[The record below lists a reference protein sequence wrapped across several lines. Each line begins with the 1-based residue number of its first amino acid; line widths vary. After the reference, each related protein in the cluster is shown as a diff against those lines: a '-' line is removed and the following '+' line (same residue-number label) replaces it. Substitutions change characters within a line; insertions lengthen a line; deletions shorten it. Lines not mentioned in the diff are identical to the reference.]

1 MKGLMLFISYRIEI
15 LAVTLRVSALAGCY
29 TQDKSIIKTKWIFR
43 NKKDESGLIV
53 RNKARLVAKGYS
65 QQEGIDYDE
74 TFAPVAR
81 IEAIRIFLA
90 YAAHKNIKVFQMDV
104 KSAFLN
110 GVLHEEVYI
119 EQPEGFVDPDFPDHV
134 CILDKALYG
143 LKQAPRAWYET
154 LTNHLLSKGF
164 KRGTIDT
171 TLFLKKEGDDLLLV
185 QIYVDDIIFG
195 STNPELCTKFSK
207 IMETEFEM
215 SMMGELNF
223 FLGIQVKQNP
233 DGIFINQ
240 SKYIKD
246 MLKKFNMTDCSP
258 IKTPMPT
265 GNLLG
270 PDLAGKPVDQKIYRS
285 MIGSL
290 LYLTAT
296 RPDIM
301 FATCFCA
308 RFQANPK
315 ESHLAAVKR
324 ILRYLKGTPE
334 LGLWYPTDSSFELI
348 SFTDSDYGGCK
359 LDRKST
365 SGSCQFLG
373 DKLVSW
379 TSKKQNCVSTSTAE
393 AEYVAAA
400 SCCSQVLWMKTQ
412 LLDYGY
418 KLKRVPIYCDS
429 ESAIAITSN
438 PVQHSKTKHIDIRYH
453 FIKDNVEKGNIE
465 MFFVQTDYQLAD
477 LFTKPLDEKRFNFLG
492 ETVGCKIGL
501 YPRSQD
507 CAKVEVKGKVK
518 VGNKVKVYLSG
529 LIVASMRQA
538 TSNKSSVCFLWA
550 FLAAAG
556 VVAGGASRRGSSRTY
571 HFLSCLSSIIRLRS
585 QSRKLEPV
593 NLSFSRIE
601 RRERLLVLSLEMRNH
616 GFLNRSDWVWD
627 AKVRLERTKGREKL
641 EVLIM
646 LQAQFIWI
654 FTISL
659 GLRDSGIHTSMVT
672 TRRGSGSTGG
682 EDQEIPDLRDVI
694 ASQVGEVLHSLLPG
708 LFDQMKREMTELV
721 TQQVQTATGGRV
733 SGAGSSQSGHTRNV
747 TFKDFMACQP
757 PNFLG
762 EKDPVISSRWVS
774 EVEGAFLTSFS
785 PAEVKVRFA
794 ANLLRKAAK
803 DWWNVVCSS
812 RTPEQ
817 VEAMTWEEF
826 KGLFKAEFEPQVEIE
841 RLTNE
846 FLYMKQTTESVSE
859 ITEKFLEKSRFCPN
873 YVADETMKMYR
884 YGQMLKAEIREF
896 VLMTNC
902 TNFQQMFEKARLR
915 EIELERQGKRKKEEH
930 SQVPSNKKFKGIVQ
944 RSEGK
949 REYPKCSKCGRNHP
963 GECRPSL
970 ITCYKCGKTGHSSRD
985 CRVAARLCFRCF
997 QPGHFAHEC
1006 PNAAASTQLSGVA
1019 PLKAIEAG
1027 PAKKVEI
1034 PKGRARVFQLTAEEA
1049 KVEPEVVT
1057 GIFPVNSKPALVLFD
1072 TGANK
1077 SFVSTS
1083 FCKGFSN
1090 VMGRLDEPLEVEIAD
1105 EKSVIVRNIY
1115 RGNVIELGGVRFRVD
1130 LIPIP
1135 MKEINVVLGMSW
1147 LGRHGAWFDCEG
1159 QRVKI
1164 RNPSGGDLIITG
1176 NGLKRPPRTCSLAKA
1191 RRYVKGGGM
1200 SYLVYVAE
1208 IAGEKK
1214 RKTVADVP
1222 VVRDFPD
1229 VFPEDLPGVPP
1240 ERQVEFGIDLIPGA
1254 APVAKAPYRLA
1265 PPEMQELSNQLEELL
1280 GKGFIRPSSSPWGAP
1295 ILFVKK
1301 KDGSMRMCI
1310 DYRELNKLTVKNRYP
1325 LPRIDDLFDQLQGA
1339 AWFSKIDLRSGYH
1352 QVKVREEDVQKT
1364 AFRTRYGHFEFVVM
1378 PFGLTNAPAVFMD
1391 LMNRV
1396 CRPMLDKSVI
1406 VFIDDILIYSKSKE
1420 DHVIH
1425 LIEVLETLRRERLY
1439 AKFSKCDFWLQEVQF
1454 LGHLVNREGIK
1465 VDPAKIEAVMKWE
1478 VPKTPTEIRSF
1489 LGLAGYYRRFI
1500 QDFSKIA
1507 VPLTRLTRKNVKF
1520 VWGEEQQKAF
1530 ELLRGKLCEAPVLTL
1545 PEGVDDM
1552 TVYCDASYHGLGCVL
1567 MQRGKVIAYASRQ
1580 LKTHEVNYPTHDL
1593 ELAAVVFAL
1602 KLWRHYLYGVKCT
1615 IYTDHKSL
1623 RYFLDQQNLNMRQR
1637 RWLDVVK
1644 DYDCEIL
1651 YHPGKANVVA
1661 DALSRKVHGDVLRV
1675 PLMRLTVTTSLI
1687 ELIKSSQSEAV
1698 KEENQKKERIKGQL
1712 DQLVTDS
1719 RGLLTRSGRVWVP
1732 VSCEARQTLLDE
1744 AHKSKFS
1751 IHPGATK
1758 MYRDLKTDC
1767 WWPGMK
1773 RDVARYVEKCLTCLR
1788 VKAEHQRPHGK
1799 LQPLDIP
1806 VWKWEHITM
1815 DLITKLPRT
1824 SRNVDAIWVI
1834 VDRLTK
1840 SAHFIAINESS
1851 SSEKLADIY
1860 VKEIVARHGVPVT
1873 IISDRDVR
1881 FTSRFWSKFHEDLGT
1896 KLQLSTAFHPQTD
1909 GQSERTI
1916 QTLEDMLRAC
1926 VLDFGGS
1933 WDTYLP
1939 LAEFSYNNSFHASIG
1954 MPPYEM
1960 LYGRRCRTP
1969 VCWGEVGQRELG
1981 STEIVQK
1988 TTESIELIRERLK
2001 TAQSRQKSYAD
2012 KRRSDL
2018 EFSVGDKVL
2027 LKVSPWK
2034 GVIRFR
2040 KRGKLGPRF
2049 IGPFKVVARVGKV
2062 AYRLEL
2068 PPELSLIHDTFHV
2081 SQLRK
2086 CLADESAHIP
2096 IDDIQVDERLN
2107 YVERPI
2113 AILERKTK
2121 SLRNKEIGLVKVQWE
2136 HRKGSEWTWEP
2147 EAEMRSNYPE
2157 LFHD

>member
-1 MKGLMLFISYRIEI
+1 MANTVNNTNNLFLRSILEEDKLTGSNFLDWECNLMIVLRHERKWYVLEEPLGEAPPANAPDAARNAHKKYSDDLLDVGCLMLATMSPDLQTGLINTNAYDMIRQLRDMFQTQARTERYDATKAFNECKMIKGTSVSDHVMKMKRHMDHLERLGHPVPLQLATDTI
-15 LAVTLRVSALAGCY
+15 LNSLSEDYKPFVINYNMNNMEKTIAELHSMLKTAELNMGA
-29 TQDKSIIKTKWIFR
+29 KNKTKDVLMVR
-43 NKKDESGLIV
+43 DGGVKKKHGHGDTGKGKGPVQTTQSAPKV
-53 RNKARLVAKGYS
+53 RENIKGKGKGKKVKPNKARTENCCFTCNEVGHWRQNCPKRHEAEKGDQGEEIVGETGEVLERLCS
-65 QQEGIDYDE
+65 IDH
-74 TFAPVAR
+74 R
-81 IEAIRIFLA
+81 NSIAIVFL
-90 YAAHKNIKVFQMDV
+90 NKVFE
-104 KSAFLN
+104 FY
-110 GVLHEEVYI
+110 VYSYNQCEI
-119 EQPEGFVDPDFPDHV
+119 SDF
-134 CILDKALYG
+134 
-143 LKQAPRAWYET
+143 
-154 LTNHLLSKGF
+154 N
-164 KRGTIDT
+164 
-171 TLFLKKEGDDLLLV
+171 
-185 QIYVDDIIFG
+185 
-195 STNPELCTKFSK
+195 
-207 IMETEFEM
+207 
-215 SMMGELNF
+215 
-223 FLGIQVKQNP
+223 
-233 DGIFINQ
+233 
-240 SKYIKD
+240 
-246 MLKKFNMTDCSP
+246 
-258 IKTPMPT
+258 
-265 GNLLG
+265 
-270 PDLAGKPVDQKIYRS
+270 
-285 MIGSL
+285 
-290 LYLTAT
+290 
-296 RPDIM
+296 
-301 FATCFCA
+301 
-308 RFQANPK
+308 
-315 ESHLAAVKR
+315 
-324 ILRYLKGTPE
+324 
-334 LGLWYPTDSSFELI
+334 
-348 SFTDSDYGGCK
+348 
-359 LDRKST
+359 
-365 SGSCQFLG
+365 
-373 DKLVSW
+373 
-379 TSKKQNCVSTSTAE
+379 
-393 AEYVAAA
+393 
-400 SCCSQVLWMKTQ
+400 
-412 LLDYGY
+412 
-418 KLKRVPIYCDS
+418 
-429 ESAIAITSN
+429 
-438 PVQHSKTKHIDIRYH
+438 
-453 FIKDNVEKGNIE
+453 
-465 MFFVQTDYQLAD
+465 
-477 LFTKPLDEKRFNFLG
+477 
-492 ETVGCKIGL
+492 
-501 YPRSQD
+501 
-507 CAKVEVKGKVK
+507 
-518 VGNKVKVYLSG
+518 
-529 LIVASMRQA
+529 
-538 TSNKSSVCFLWA
+538 
-550 FLAAAG
+550 
-556 VVAGGASRRGSSRTY
+556 
-571 HFLSCLSSIIRLRS
+571 
-585 QSRKLEPV
+585 
-593 NLSFSRIE
+593 
-601 RRERLLVLSLEMRNH
+601 
-616 GFLNRSDWVWD
+616 
-627 AKVRLERTKGREKL
+627 
-641 EVLIM
+641 
-646 LQAQFIWI
+646 
-654 FTISL
+654 
-659 GLRDSGIHTSMVT
+659 TSMVT
-672 TRRGSGSTGG
+672 TRRGSGSSGR
-682 EDQEIPDLRDVI
+682 EDQEIPDLRDII
-694 ASQVGEVLHSLLPG
+694 ASQVGEVLHSLLSG

-721 TQQVQTATGGRV
+721 TQQVQTATAGRV
-733 SGAGSSQSGHTRNV
+733 NEAGSSQSGHTRNV

-762 EKDPVISSRWVS
+762 EKDLVISSRWVS

-803 DWWNVVCSS
+803 DWWNVVSSS

-817 VEAMTWEEF
+817 VAAMTWEEF

-859 ITEKFLEKSRFCPN
+859 ITEKFQEKSRFCLN

-896 VLMTNC
+896 
-902 TNFQQMFEKARLR
+902 
-915 EIELERQGKRKKEEH
+915 GKRKKKEP
-930 SQVPSNKKFKGIVQ
+930 SQVPSNKKFKGTVQ

-949 REYPKCSKCGRNHP
+949 REYPRCSKCGRNHP

-970 ITCYKCGKTGHSSRD
+970 ITCYKCGKTSHSSRD
-985 CRVAARLCFRCF
+985 YRVAARLCFRCF

-1006 PNAAASTQLSGVA
+1006 PNAAASTQISRA
-1019 PLKAIEAG
+1019 TPLKAIEAG

-1072 TGANK
+1072 TGASK

-1090 VMGRLDEPLEVEIAD
+1090 VKGRLDEPLEVEIAD
-1105 EKSVIVRNIY
+1105 EKSVIVRDIY

-1176 NGLKRPPRTCSLAKA
+1176 NSMKRPPKTCSLAKA
-1191 RRYVKGGGM
+1191 RRYVKGGGI

-1214 RKTVADVP
+1214 KKAVADVP

-1240 ERQVEFGIDLIPGA
+1240 ERQVEFGIDLILGA
-1254 APVAKAPYRLA
+1254 APMAKAPYRLA

-1364 AFRTRYGHFEFVVM
+1364 TFRMRYGHFEFVVM

-1396 CRPMLDKSVI
+1396 YRPMLDKSVI
-1406 VFIDDILIYSKSKE
+1406 VFIDDILIYSKTKE
-1420 DHVIH
+1420 DHVVH

-1489 LGLAGYYRRFI
+1489 LGLAGYYRWFI

-1530 ELLRGKLCEAPVLTL
+1530 ELLREKLCKAPVLTL
-1545 PEGVDDM
+1545 PEGVDDE

-1615 IYTDHKSL
+1615 IYTDHKS
-1623 RYFLDQQNLNMRQR
+1623 
-1637 RWLDVVK
+1637 
-1644 DYDCEIL
+1644 
-1651 YHPGKANVVA
+1651 KANVVA
-1661 DALSRKVHGDVLRV
+1661 DALSRKAHGDVLRV

-1687 ELIKSSQSEAV
+1687 ELIRSSQVEAV
-1698 KEENQKKERIKGQL
+1698 KVENQKRERIKGQL
-1712 DQLVTDS
+1712 AQLVTDG
-1719 RGLLTRSGRVWVP
+1719 RGILTRSGRVWVP
-1732 VSCEARQTLLDE
+1732 ASCEARQTLLDE

-1758 MYRDLKTDC
+1758 MYRDLKTDY
-1767 WWPGMK
+1767 WWLGMK
-1773 RDVARYVEKCLTCLR
+1773 RDVAHYVEKCLTCLR

-1815 DLITKLPRT
+1815 DLISKLPRT
-1824 SRNVDAIWVI
+1824 PRNVDAIWVI

-1860 VKEIVARHGVPVT
+1860 VKEIVARHGIPVT

-1896 KLQLSTAFHPQTD
+1896 KLQLSTTFHPQTD
-1909 GQSERTI
+1909 SQSERTT

-1939 LAEFSYNNSFHASIG
+1939 LAEFPYNNSYHASIG

-1988 TTESIELIRERLK
+1988 TTESIEFIRERLK
-2001 TAQSRQKSYAD
+2001 TAQSRQKIYAD

-2018 EFSVGDKVL
+2018 EFSVGDDVL

-2049 IGPFKVVARVGKV
+2049 IRPFKAIACVGKV

-2068 PPELSLIHDTFHV
+2068 PPELSQIHNTFHV

-2086 CLADESAHIP
+2086 CLADELAHIP

-2107 YVERPI
+2107 YAERPI

-2121 SLRNKEIGLVKVQWE
+2121 TLRSKEIGLVKVQWE

-2147 EAEMRSNYPE
+2147 EAEMRANYPE
-2157 LFHD
+2157 TLPGLSDFEDEILVFEFYMYSYNKCEISDFNTRSVWEGQG

>member
-1 MKGLMLFISYRIEI
+1 M
-15 LAVTLRVSALAGCY
+15 
-29 TQDKSIIKTKWIFR
+29 
-43 NKKDESGLIV
+43 
-53 RNKARLVAKGYS
+53 VA
-65 QQEGIDYDE
+65 
-74 TFAPVAR
+74 
-81 IEAIRIFLA
+81 
-90 YAAHKNIKVFQMDV
+90 
-104 KSAFLN
+104 
-110 GVLHEEVYI
+110 
-119 EQPEGFVDPDFPDHV
+119 
-134 CILDKALYG
+134 
-143 LKQAPRAWYET
+143 
-154 LTNHLLSKGF
+154 
-164 KRGTIDT
+164 
-171 TLFLKKEGDDLLLV
+171 
-185 QIYVDDIIFG
+185 
-195 STNPELCTKFSK
+195 
-207 IMETEFEM
+207 
-215 SMMGELNF
+215 
-223 FLGIQVKQNP
+223 
-233 DGIFINQ
+233 
-240 SKYIKD
+240 
-246 MLKKFNMTDCSP
+246 
-258 IKTPMPT
+258 
-265 GNLLG
+265 
-270 PDLAGKPVDQKIYRS
+270 
-285 MIGSL
+285 
-290 LYLTAT
+290 
-296 RPDIM
+296 
-301 FATCFCA
+301 
-308 RFQANPK
+308 
-315 ESHLAAVKR
+315 
-324 ILRYLKGTPE
+324 
-334 LGLWYPTDSSFELI
+334 
-348 SFTDSDYGGCK
+348 
-359 LDRKST
+359 
-365 SGSCQFLG
+365 
-373 DKLVSW
+373 
-379 TSKKQNCVSTSTAE
+379 
-393 AEYVAAA
+393 
-400 SCCSQVLWMKTQ
+400 
-412 LLDYGY
+412 
-418 KLKRVPIYCDS
+418 
-429 ESAIAITSN
+429 
-438 PVQHSKTKHIDIRYH
+438 
-453 FIKDNVEKGNIE
+453 
-465 MFFVQTDYQLAD
+465 
-477 LFTKPLDEKRFNFLG
+477 
-492 ETVGCKIGL
+492 
-501 YPRSQD
+501 
-507 CAKVEVKGKVK
+507 
-518 VGNKVKVYLSG
+518 
-529 LIVASMRQA
+529 
-538 TSNKSSVCFLWA
+538 
-550 FLAAAG
+550 
-556 VVAGGASRRGSSRTY
+556 
-571 HFLSCLSSIIRLRS
+571 
-585 QSRKLEPV
+585 
-593 NLSFSRIE
+593 
-601 RRERLLVLSLEMRNH
+601 
-616 GFLNRSDWVWD
+616 
-627 AKVRLERTKGREKL
+627 
-641 EVLIM
+641 
-646 LQAQFIWI
+646 
-654 FTISL
+654 
-659 GLRDSGIHTSMVT
+659 
-672 TRRGSGSTGG
+672 TRRGSGSSGG
-682 EDQEIPDLRDVI
+682 EDQEIPDLRDII
-694 ASQVGEVLHSLLPG
+694 ASQVGEVLHNLLPG
-708 LFDQMKREMTELV
+708 LFDQMKREMTEL
-721 TQQVQTATGGRV
+721 
-733 SGAGSSQSGHTRNV
+733 
-747 TFKDFMACQP
+747 DFMACQP
-757 PNFLG
+757 PKFLG

-803 DWWNVVCSS
+803 DWWNVVSSS
-812 RTPEQ
+812 RTPKQ
-817 VEAMTWEEF
+817 VAAMTWEEF

-846 FLYMKQTTESVSE
+846 FLYMKQTTES
-859 ITEKFLEKSRFCPN
+859 
-873 YVADETMKMYR
+873 
-884 YGQMLKAEIREF
+884 
-896 VLMTNC
+896 
-902 TNFQQMFEKARLR
+902 MFERARAR
-915 EIELERQGKRKKEEH
+915 EIELERQGKRNKEE
-930 SQVPSNKKFKGIVQ
+930 PS
-944 RSEGK
+944 
-949 REYPKCSKCGRNHP
+949 
-963 GECRPSL
+963 
-970 ITCYKCGKTGHSSRD
+970 HSSRN

-1006 PNAAASTQLSGVA
+1006 PNAAASTQISGA
-1019 PLKAIEAG
+1019 TPLKAIEVG

-1072 TGANK
+1072 MG
-1077 SFVSTS
+1077 V
-1083 FCKGFSN
+1083 GFY
-1090 VMGRLDEPLEVEIAD
+1090 GYPRIKLTRRLDEPLEVEIAD
-1105 EKSVIVRNIY
+1105 EKSVIVRDIY

-1164 RNPSGGDLIITG
+1164 RNPRGEDLIITG
-1176 NGLKRPPRTCSLAKA
+1176 NGMKRPPKTCSLAKA
-1191 RRYVKGGGM
+1191 RRYVKGGGI

-1214 RKTVADVP
+1214 KKVVADVP
-1222 VVRDFPD
+1222 VVRDFPN
-1229 VFPEDLPGVPP
+1229 VFSEDLPEVPP

-1280 GKGFIRPSSSPWGAP
+1280 GKGFIHPSSSPWGAP

-1301 KDGSMRMCI
+1301 KDGSMWMCI
-1310 DYRELNKLTVKNRYP
+1310 DYCELNKLTVKNRYP
-1325 LPRIDDLFDQLQGA
+1325 LPRIDDLFDQLQGT

-1364 AFRTRYGHFEFVVM
+1364 TFRTRYGHFEVVVM

-1406 VFIDDILIYSKSKE
+1406 IFIDDILIYSKTKE
-1420 DHVIH
+1420 DHVVH

-1500 QDFSKIA
+1500 QDFSKIV
-1507 VPLTRLTRKNVKF
+1507 VPLKRLTRKNVKF

-1530 ELLRGKLCEAPVLTL
+1530 ELLREKLCKAPVLTL

-1580 LKTHEVNYPTHDL
+1580 LKTHEVNYPTHVL

-1644 DYDCEIL
+1644 DYDYEIL

-1661 DALSRKVHGDVLRV
+1661 DTLSRKAHRDVLRV

-1687 ELIKSSQSEAV
+1687 VLIRSSQ
-1698 KEENQKKERIKGQL
+1698 
-1712 DQLVTDS
+1712 
-1719 RGLLTRSGRVWVP
+1719 
-1732 VSCEARQTLLDE
+1732 TLMDE

-1758 MYRDLKTDC
+1758 MYRDLKTDY
-1767 WWPGMK
+1767 WWSGMK

-1824 SRNVDAIWVI
+1824 IRNVDAIWVI

-1860 VKEIVARHGVPVT
+1860 VQEIVARHGVPVT

-1916 QTLEDMLRAC
+1916 QTLEDMLWAC

-1939 LAEFSYNNSFHASIG
+1939 LAEFSYNNSYHASIG

-2018 EFSVGDKVL
+2018 EFSVGDDVL

-2049 IGPFKVVARVGKV
+2049 IGPFK
-2062 AYRLEL
+2062 
-2068 PPELSLIHDTFHV
+2068 
-2081 SQLRK
+2081 
-2086 CLADESAHIP
+2086 CLADETAHIP

-2107 YVERPI
+2107 YVERLI
-2113 AILERKTK
+2113 AVLEMKTK
-2121 SLRNKEIGLVKVQWE
+2121 TLRNKEIGLVKVEWE
-2136 HRKGSEWTWEP
+2136 HRKGSEWTWEL
-2147 EAEMRSNYPE
+2147 EAEMRASYPE
-2157 LFHD
+2157 LFQA

>member
-1 MKGLMLFISYRIEI
+1 MNTSTDNFCFVSRASSDTNWLWHKRLSHLNFKTLNQLCINNLVVGLPDFRYTKVSLCSACEKGKQTRASFKSKQISSISSPLQLLHMDLFGPGNVQSVGGKKYTPVIVDEYSRYTWVFFLRSKSDAPEEI
-15 LAVTLRVSALAGCY
+15 ILFVRKMEKLNNLSVR
-29 TQDKSIIKTKWIFR
+29 SIRSDHEF
-43 NKKDESGLIV
+43 SSV
-53 RNKARLVAKGYS
+53 RAP
-65 QQEGIDYDE
+65 QQ
-74 TFAPVAR
+74 
-81 IEAIRIFLA
+81 
-90 YAAHKNIKVFQMDV
+90 
-104 KSAFLN
+104 N
-110 GVLHEEVYI
+110 GV
-119 EQPEGFVDPDFPDHV
+119 
-134 CILDKALYG
+134 
-143 LKQAPRAWYET
+143 
-154 LTNHLLSKGF
+154 
-164 KRGTIDT
+164 
-171 TLFLKKEGDDLLLV
+171 
-185 QIYVDDIIFG
+185 
-195 STNPELCTKFSK
+195 
-207 IMETEFEM
+207 
-215 SMMGELNF
+215 
-223 FLGIQVKQNP
+223 
-233 DGIFINQ
+233 
-240 SKYIKD
+240 
-246 MLKKFNMTDCSP
+246 
-258 IKTPMPT
+258 
-265 GNLLG
+265 
-270 PDLAGKPVDQKIYRS
+270 
-285 MIGSL
+285 
-290 LYLTAT
+290 
-296 RPDIM
+296 
-301 FATCFCA
+301 
-308 RFQANPK
+308 
-315 ESHLAAVKR
+315 
-324 ILRYLKGTPE
+324 
-334 LGLWYPTDSSFELI
+334 
-348 SFTDSDYGGCK
+348 
-359 LDRKST
+359 
-365 SGSCQFLG
+365 
-373 DKLVSW
+373 
-379 TSKKQNCVSTSTAE
+379 AE
-393 AEYVAAA
+393 RRN
-400 SCCSQVLWMKTQ
+400 S
-412 LLDYGY
+412 
-418 KLKRVPIYCDS
+418 
-429 ESAIAITSN
+429 
-438 PVQHSKTKHIDIRYH
+438 
-453 FIKDNVEKGNIE
+453 
-465 MFFVQTDYQLAD
+465 
-477 LFTKPLDEKRFNFLG
+477 LFTVPSVLIRPQGNCLHTTSFAHHANG
-492 ETVGCKIGL
+492 
-501 YPRSQD
+501 PS
-507 CAKVEVKGKVK
+507 GK
-518 VGNKVKVYLSG
+518 
-529 LIVASMRQA
+529 
-538 TSNKSSVCFLWA
+538 
-550 FLAAAG
+550 
-556 VVAGGASRRGSSRTY
+556 
-571 HFLSCLSSIIRLRS
+571 
-585 QSRKLEPV
+585 
-593 NLSFSRIE
+593 
-601 RRERLLVLSLEMRNH
+601 
-616 GFLNRSDWVWD
+616 D
-627 AKVRLERTKGREKL
+627 KGREKL

-654 FTISL
+654 FTIF
-659 GLRDSGIHTSMVT
+659 
-672 TRRGSGSTGG
+672 
-682 EDQEIPDLRDVI
+682 I
-694 ASQVGEVLHSLLPG
+694 ARAFRSDEEGDDRVGNAASA
-708 LFDQMKREMTELV
+708 DCDW
-721 TQQVQTATGGRV
+721 
-733 SGAGSSQSGHTRNV
+733 GASEWGGSSQSGHTRNV

-757 PNFLG
+757 PNFLERKIPSSLLDG
-762 EKDPVISSRWVS
+762 SRKWKGRSSPVSV
-774 EVEGAFLTSFS
+774 
-785 PAEVKVRFA
+785 PQ
-794 ANLLRKAAK
+794 
-803 DWWNVVCSS
+803 SS

-859 ITEKFLEKSRFCPN
+859 ITEKFLEKAPR
-873 YVADETMKMYR
+873 ETQE
-884 YGQMLKAEIREF
+884 GGAQSGPLKQE
-896 VLMTNC
+896 V
-902 TNFQQMFEKARLR
+902 Q
-915 EIELERQGKRKKEEH
+915 
-930 SQVPSNKKFKGIVQ
+930 GIVQ

-1072 TGANK
+1072 TGASK

-1164 RNPSGGDLIITG
+1164 RNPSGGDL
-1176 NGLKRPPRTCSLAKA
+1176 
-1191 RRYVKGGGM
+1191 

-1222 VVRDFPD
+1222 
-1229 VFPEDLPGVPP
+1229 
-1240 ERQVEFGIDLIPGA
+1240 
-1254 APVAKAPYRLA
+1254 
-1265 PPEMQELSNQLEELL
+1265 LSCRTSLKSF

-1465 VDPAKIEAVMKWE
+1465 VDPAKIEA
-1478 VPKTPTEIRSF
+1478 
-1489 LGLAGYYRRFI
+1489 
-1500 QDFSKIA
+1500 DFSKIA

-1675 PLMRLTVTTSLI
+1675 PLMRLSVTTSLI

-1758 MYRDLKTDC
+1758 MYRDLKTDY

-1788 VKAEHQRPHGK
+1788 LRQSTKDLMGK
-1799 LQPLDIP
+1799 
-1806 VWKWEHITM
+1806 
-1815 DLITKLPRT
+1815 R
-1824 SRNVDAIWVI
+1824 S
-1834 VDRLTK
+1834 
-1840 SAHFIAINESS
+1840 FYAINESS

-2001 TAQSRQKSYAD
+2001 TAQSRQKATLIS
-2012 KRRSDL
+2012 
-2018 EFSVGDKVL
+2018 GDQTW
-2027 LKVSPWK
+2027 S
-2034 GVIRFR
+2034 
-2040 KRGKLGPRF
+2040 
-2049 IGPFKVVARVGKV
+2049 
-2062 AYRLEL
+2062 
-2068 PPELSLIHDTFHV
+2068 S
-2081 SQLRK
+2081 LRK

-2157 LFHD
+2157 LNDVDLQEVEEEDTLPIVEPVAQQEHVEAQPETVEEVQTQDLRRSTRIRQEPDRYLGFLVSQDDGDLNEPTFYGEAVSGSESEQWQEAMKAEMQSMYDNQVWELRDLPQHCRAVGRKWVFKKKTDMDGNVHTFKARLVAKGFTQTHGIDYDKTCSPVAMLNSIRILMAISAYFNYEIWQMDVKTAFLNGKLTEDVYMQQPEGFVDPNNPDKVCKLLKSIYGLKQASRSWNLHFDERIKEFGFAKSEFEPCVYTKFSGSVVTFLVLYVDDILLIGNDVPTLQNVKTWLSKCFQMKDLGEIDLDGLSGLVKHGIVLSKAQCPVSSKDQGKMKLIPYASAIGSIMYAMLCTRPDVAYSISVTSRYQQNPGEAHWAAVKNILKRDLVEELKARHHSSSTTEAEYIAASDAAKEAVWLRNFISDLRVVASISRPIDIYCDNSGAVAQAKEPREHHKSRHVLRKYHLIREIIGRGDVRICKIPTDENVADPLTKPLARAKHEGHASSIGMQYLDTSS

>member
-1 MKGLMLFISYRIEI
+1 MDQFSIVTRIGW
-15 LAVTLRVSALAGCY
+15 VT
-29 TQDKSIIKTKWIFR
+29 
-43 NKKDESGLIV
+43 
-53 RNKARLVAKGYS
+53 
-65 QQEGIDYDE
+65 
-74 TFAPVAR
+74 
-81 IEAIRIFLA
+81 
-90 YAAHKNIKVFQMDV
+90 
-104 KSAFLN
+104 
-110 GVLHEEVYI
+110 
-119 EQPEGFVDPDFPDHV
+119 
-134 CILDKALYG
+134 
-143 LKQAPRAWYET
+143 
-154 LTNHLLSKGF
+154 HLLELPSEFRQMRNPLNVFWLEKRSIDGSK
-164 KRGTIDT
+164 
-171 TLFLKKEGDDLLLV
+171 
-185 QIYVDDIIFG
+185 
-195 STNPELCTKFSK
+195 
-207 IMETEFEM
+207 
-215 SMMGELNF
+215 
-223 FLGIQVKQNP
+223 
-233 DGIFINQ
+233 
-240 SKYIKD
+240 
-246 MLKKFNMTDCSP
+246 
-258 IKTPMPT
+258 
-265 GNLLG
+265 
-270 PDLAGKPVDQKIYRS
+270 VDQSLRTKDIS
-285 MIGSL
+285 LVKVQWEHFSGSAW
-290 LYLTAT
+290 TW
-296 RPDIM
+296 
-301 FATCFCA
+301 
-308 RFQANPK
+308 
-315 ESHLAAVKR
+315 E
-324 ILRYLKGTPE
+324 PE
-334 LGLWYPTDSSFELI
+334 DE
-348 SFTDSDYGGCK
+348 
-359 LDRKST
+359 RKST
-365 SGSCQFLG
+365 ILG
-373 DKLVSW
+373 YS
-379 TSKKQNCVSTSTAE
+379 
-393 AEYVAAA
+393 
-400 SCCSQVLWMKTQ
+400 
-412 LLDYGY
+412 
-418 KLKRVPIYCDS
+418 
-429 ESAIAITSN
+429 
-438 PVQHSKTKHIDIRYH
+438 
-453 FIKDNVEKGNIE
+453 
-465 MFFVQTDYQLAD
+465 MF
-477 LFTKPLDEKRFNFLG
+477 KRFRGRNLDKWG
-492 ETVGCKIGL
+492 RVVT
-501 YPRSQD
+501 PRSHS
-507 CAKVEVKGKVK
+507 VKFLTLFVK
-518 VGNKVKVYLSG
+518 CLNTCVCSL
-529 LIVASMRQA
+529 
-538 TSNKSSVCFLWA
+538 SSVCD
-550 FLAAAG
+550 
-556 VVAGGASRRGSSRTY
+556 
-571 HFLSCLSSIIRLRS
+571 IRLY
-585 QSRKLEPV
+585 
-593 NLSFSRIE
+593 
-601 RRERLLVLSLEMRNH
+601 
-616 GFLNRSDWVWD
+616 D
-627 AKVRLERTKGREKL
+627 KVRQERTKGREKL

-646 LQAQFIWI
+646 LKAQFIWI
-654 FTISL
+654 YNTSL

-721 TQQVQTATGGRV
+721 TRQVQTATGGRV

-803 DWWNVVCSS
+803 DWWNVVYSS

-859 ITEKFLEKSRFCPN
+859 ITEKFLEKSCFCPN
-873 YVADETMKMYR
+873 YVADKTMKMYR

-915 EIELERQGKRKKEEH
+915 ESELERQGKCKKEEH
-930 SQVPSNKKFKGIVQ
+930 SQVHSNKKFKGMV
-944 RSEGK
+944 SEGK

-1072 TGANK
+1072 TGASK

-1115 RGNVIELGGVRFRVD
+1115 RGNIIELGGVRFRVD

-1176 NGLKRPPRTCSLAKA
+1176 NGTKRPPRTCSLAKA

-1339 AWFSKIDLRSGYH
+1339 AWFSKIGLRSGYH

-1406 VFIDDILIYSKSKE
+1406 VFIDDILIYSKTKE
-1420 DHVIH
+1420 DHVMH

-1478 VPKTPTEIRSF
+1478 VPKTPTDIRSF
-1489 LGLAGYYRRFI
+1489 LGLADYYRRFI

-1661 DALSRKVHGDVLRV
+1661 DALSRKAHGDVLRV
-1675 PLMRLTVTTSLI
+1675 PLMGLTVTTSLI
-1687 ELIKSSQSEAV
+1687 ELIKSSQFEAV
-1698 KEENQKKERIKGQL
+1698 KEENQRKERIKGQL
-1712 DQLVTDS
+1712 VQLVTDS

-1758 MYRDLKTDC
+1758 MYRDLKTDY

-1788 VKAEHQRPHGK
+1788 VKVEHQRPHGK

-1824 SRNVDAIWVI
+1824 PRNVDAIWVI

-1988 TTESIELIRERLK
+1988 TTESIELIREHLK

-2049 IGPFKVVARVGKV
+2049 IGPFKVVARLGKV

-2121 SLRNKEIGLVKVQWE
+2121 SLRNKEIGLWE